1 MIQNYRE
8 DGSLLLGLGA
18 TGVGTNLS
26 ILTTEGITY
35 WGKKVIKRGN
45 SLNLQDG
52 PSEVCPEHVT

>member
-1 MIQNYRE
+1 MNANCHGDRN
-8 DGSLLLGLGA
+8 LLLGWGA